1 MTKVYVPSKETIDVV
16 CSASPRHKKID
27 GIVYHFYT
35 AYFRDGRLGWEL
47 AHEMAQ
53 HIRAR
58 GFRAKVI
65 EDKNNHNKALEMWVS
80 RK

>member
-1 MTKVYVPSKETIDVV
+1 MTKVYVPSKETIDAV

-27 GIVYHFYT
+27 GVMYHFYT
-35 AYFRDGRLGWEL
+35 PYFRDSEEL
-47 AHEMAQ
+47 AFEMAQ
-53 HIRAR
+53 HIRSR

-65 EDKNNHNKALEMWVS
+65 EDKDNHNKALEVWVS